1 MKLKNLTICALAAFT
16 MSACDNGSNN
26 NNHYISVPTPE
37 GVVYADQQTDTLTV
51 QSTDS
56 WTATVEDE
64 DYSKDWFSPKEFS
77 TTVPSGKIAYSRYG
91 FNILV
96 NTTGGMRKSYF
107 VIKSNGKTLRKTLV
121 QVPWLNITNPGMEI
135 RRKDGTVTSL
145 YDTEHFRELQAYF
158 YFTIAAKGGSDNLK
172 MKLYAPS
179 AEISTSD
186 EWINLQDSE
195 SKYVKSITVNRPT
208 KATSYEVTIPI
219 NVTANSTSV
228 KRQGKITITTSS
240 GITQEVSVIQD
251 KTEE

>member
-172 MKLYAPS
+172 MKLYSPS

-219 NVTANSTSV
+219 NVTANSTSA

>member
-26 NNHYISVPTPE
+26 SNHYISFPTPE

-172 MKLYAPS
+172 MKLYSPS

-195 SKYVKSITVNRPT
+195 SKYVKSITVNCPA

-219 NVTANSTSV
+219 NVTANSTSA

>member
-26 NNHYISVPTPE
+26 SNHYISVPTPE

-158 YFTIAAKGGSDNLK
+158 YFTIATKGGSDNLK

>member
-1 MKLKNLTICALAAFT
+1 MKLKHLTLFALAALA
-16 MSACDNGSNN
+16 MSSCDNGSSNSE
-26 NNHYISVPTPE
+26 HYINVPTPE
-37 GVVYADQQTDTLTV
+37 GVVYADQETDTLTV

-64 DYSKDWFSPKEFS
+64 DYSKNWFSPKEFS

-91 FNILV
+91 FNILA

-107 VIKSNGKTLRKTLV
+107 VIKCNGKTLRKTIV
-121 QVPWLNITNPGMEI
+121 QVPWLHITNPGMEI

-145 YDTEHFRELQAYF
+145 YDYEHFQELQAYF
-158 YFTIAAKGGSDNLK
+158 YFTIVAKGGSDNLK
-172 MKLYAPS
+172 MTLYTPS

-186 EWINLQDSE
+186 EWINLQNSE
-195 SKYVKSITVNRPT
+195 SMYVKSLTVNRPS

-219 NVTANSTSV
+219 NVTANATSA
-228 KRQGKITITTSS
+228 KRQGKITITTSN

-251 KTEE
+251 KAEE

>member
-1 MKLKNLTICALAAFT
+1 MKLKHFTICALAALT
-16 MSACDNGSNN
+16 MSACDNGSSNSS
-26 NNHYISVPTPE
+26 HYINVPTPE

-91 FNILV
+91 FNIQA

-107 VIKSNGKTLRKTLV
+107 VIKCNGKTLRKTIV
-121 QVPWLNITNPGMEI
+121 QVPWLNITKPGMEI
-135 RRKDGTVTSL
+135 HRKDGTVTSL
-145 YDTEHFRELQAYF
+145 YDTEHFRELQAF
-158 YFTIAAKGGSDNLK
+158 VYFTIAAKGGSDNLK

-186 EWINLQDSE
+186 EWVNLQNSE
-195 SKYVKSITVNRPT
+195 SAYVKSVTVNRPAKT
-208 KATSYEVTIPI
+208 TSYEVTIPI
-219 NVTANSTSV
+219 NVTANSTSA
-228 KRQGKITITTSS
+228 KRQGNITITTSN
-240 GITQEVSVIQD
+240 GITQEVSVIQE
-251 KTEE
+251 KAAE

>member
-172 MKLYAPS
+172 MKLYSPS

>member
-195 SKYVKSITVNRPT
+195 SKYVKSITVNHPT

-219 NVTANSTSV
+219 NVTANSTSA